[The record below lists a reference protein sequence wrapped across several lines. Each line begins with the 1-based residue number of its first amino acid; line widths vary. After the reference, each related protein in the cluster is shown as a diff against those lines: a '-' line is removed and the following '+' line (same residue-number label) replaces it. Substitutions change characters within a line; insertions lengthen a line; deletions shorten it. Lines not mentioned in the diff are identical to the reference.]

1 MIFLRKNIFLLKIMD
16 QIITI
21 LTLILIITF
30 SYFIYK
36 TYYAS
41 TIPVKPS
48 TNTNLPYS
56 ENYWD
61 YPYYGNPNWGWRRGR
76 YGRWGRY

>member
-1 MIFLRKNIFLLKIMD
+1 MD

-36 TYYAS
+36 TYYVS
-41 TIPVKPS
+41 IPSVKPIS
-48 TNTNLPYS
+48 TELPYS
-56 ENYWD
+56 ENYWEYPYN